1 MARQVT
7 TDVRRT
13 KHKRSYADAV
23 YELIRRDILRGSI
36 EQGDRL
42 REDELSRRYR
52 VSRTPI
58 REALNK
64 LEAEGL
70 VANSPGRGL
79 IAAEFDEDEIIEGYD
94 IRGALEGV
102 AARLA
107 AQRATDVELARLDLL
122 LDALTKAADAKDVDA
137 LVKLGGEF
145 HFSIWRIAGNRRL
158 QKLMREL
165 EDSIG
170 RFQRLTLLT
179 PGRID
184 HAMSEH
190 RAMAAAIRAHDG
202 ETADRIARDH
212 MREAKHAR
220 VMLNAAR
227 EVAPEPESA

>member
-1 MARQVT
+1 MARQLS

-23 YELIRRDILRGSI
+23 YDLLRRDILRGVI
-36 EQGDRL
+36 EPGQRL

-70 VANSPGRGL
+70 VATSAGRGM
-79 IAAEFDEDEIIEGYD
+79 IAAEFNEDEILEGYD

-107 AQRATDVELARLDLL
+107 AQRATEVDLTRLDLL
-122 LDALTKAADAKDVDA
+122 LDALSKAAEANDVDA
-137 LVKLGGEF
+137 LVRLGGEF
-145 HFSIWRIAGNRRL
+145 HFHVWRIAGNRRL
-158 QKLMREL
+158 LKLMKEL

-184 HAMSEH
+184 HAMAEH
-190 RAMAAAIRAHDG
+190 RAMAAAIRGHDG
-202 ETADRIARDH
+202 ERAEQIARAH
-212 MREAKHAR
+212 MREAQHAR
-220 VMLNAAR
+220 VRLNIERHA
-227 EVAPEPESA
+227 EPPLT

>member
-1 MARQVT
+1 VAGQLG

-23 YELIRRDILRGSI
+23 YELMRRDILRGAI
-36 EQGDRL
+36 EPGERL

-64 LEAEGL
+64 LEVEGL
-70 VANSPGRGL
+70 VATSAGRGM
-79 IAAEFDEDEIIEGYD
+79 IAAEFEEDEIIEGYD

-107 AQRATDVELARLDLL
+107 AQRATALDLARM
-122 LDALTKAADAKDVDA
+122 DALLETLSKAADVGDVDA
-137 LVKLGGEF
+137 LVRLGGEF
-145 HFSIWRIAGNRRL
+145 HFHIWRVAGNRRL
-158 QKLMREL
+158 LKLMKEL

-179 PGRID
+179 PGRIH

-190 RAMAAAIRAHDG
+190 RAMAAAIRGHDG
-202 ETADRIARDH
+202 ERAEQIARDH
-212 MREAKHAR
+212 MREAQHAR
-220 VMLNAAR
+220 VNLNLPGDSKGGR
-227 EVAPEPESA
+227 RLP